1 MRKNTR
7 RVVRGVAQ
15 KRNAYEQFNFVLTS
29 DERKMLDEIAER
41 DAVSASHAVR
51 TMIREKHR
59 RVERNER
66 NEAKASG
73 KTEAA

>member
-7 RVVRGVAQ
+7 RVVRGLAQ
-15 KRNAYEQFNFVLTS
+15 KRNAYEQFNFVLTGH
-29 DERKMLDEIAER
+29 ERKMLDEIAER

-51 TMIREKHR
+51 TMIREKHKR
-59 RVERNER
+59 IERT
-66 NEAKASG
+66 EAKANA